1 MSELYS
7 CMKVSLN
14 LTQDEVIN
22 GRRGVGREGGCAG
35 PLEVTR
41 IEGHV
46 WGHSLQIKQCFSLCY
61 KFEVRR
67 CLVLGPSLY
76 CLVIDNFFN
85 YHSWISYPIVQTIIS
100 LISLHLFSDYSH
112 QPTMSTSS
120 EIRGI
125 LFGDEEHLV
134 KLTEL
139 MDYLKIIMEDTEVKV
154 GHAKRDLESQTRA
167 ILRIH
172 QLLKEASNNR
182 RDPYHNF
189 L

>member
-1 MSELYS
+1 MFELYS
-7 CMKVSLN
+7 FIQVSLN
-14 LTQDEVIN
+14 VKQGEVIN
-22 GRRGVGREGGCAG
+22 GRRVVGREGGCAG

-41 IEGHV
+41 IGGHG
-46 WGHSLQIKQCFSLCY
+46 WGHSLQFKQCFSLCC

-67 CLVLGPSLY
+67 CLVLGLSLY

-85 YHSWISYPIVQTIIS
+85 YHSWISYPIVRTIIS

-112 QPTMSTSS
+112 QTTMSTSS

-125 LFGDEEHLV
+125 LFGNEEHLV

-139 MDYLKIIMEDTEVKV
+139 MNFLKIIMEDTEVKV
-154 GHAKRDLESQTRA
+154 GIAKRDLESQTRA
-167 ILRIH
+167 ILRIR